1 MDPPADSSNCDP
13 LPSSDQP
20 PIDQQQRKSHH
31 HNSKSSSSSSKKKRT
46 FGQMRDQI
54 DELCHDF
61 FAQMVHAVDLGNA
74 RLLIEE
80 IDQDLLWLSMQQK
93 RYESMREIIKQLAAI
108 KRRREEEKE
117 EPEPQRSP
125 FKKPSPL

>member
-1 MDPPADSSNCDP
+1 
-13 LPSSDQP
+13 
-20 PIDQQQRKSHH
+20 
-31 HNSKSSSSSSKKKRT
+31 
-46 FGQMRDQI
+46 MRDQI

-108 KRRREEEKE
+108 KRRREEKE